1 MKNIIAILLLSVGP
15 AVFSQIGIGTSSPN
29 EILEVKKEAPNT
41 DILKLMDVP
50 HTSGT
55 AVAQFYIDSEGYV
68 YASRGFKTASQ
79 QVSTISWFSN
89 GIDGID
95 YGTSGVQRPAK
106 LLNPPSVSYQ
116 DFPSVS
122 YKENITGTLQ
132 DVTIDNVS
140 KITFTTAIP
149 NKNVPFVYSLSALD
163 IPLGTDPNTNE
174 QERDGRTTVSNFVLV
189 RNFQFVTV
197 EIFLDGVPTGI
208 VVTDKV
214 FKSLDWQSY
223 LSGAV
228 LVPSP
233 GEHSLTLK
241 YKLMDN
247 APRDLNT
254 YSYMGVNTGNHS
266 WTPRLMLMSLSGW
279 AKP

>member
-1 MKNIIAILLLSVGP
+1 MKKNISIVLLSLGS
-15 AVFSQIGIGTSSPN
+15 AAFAQIGIGVTNPQ
-29 EILEVKKEAPNT
+29 EILEVKKNT
-41 DILKLMDVP
+41 PDTNILKLDDVP
-50 HTSGT
+50 RT
-55 AVAQFYIDSEGYV
+55 AGSSVAQLYIDPEGHV
-68 YASRGFKTASQ
+68 YASQGFKTANQ

-89 GIDGID
+89 GINGID

-106 LLNPPSVSYQ
+106 LLSSPTSVYQ

-122 YKENITGTLQ
+122 YKENINGTLQ
-132 DVTIDNVS
+132 DINIDNVS
-140 KITFTTAIP
+140 KIVFTTAIP

-163 IPLGTDPNTNE
+163 IPLGVDPNTNE
-174 QERDGRTTVSNFVLV
+174 QERDGRLTASDFVLI
-189 RNFQFVTV
+189 RNFQFVTAEV
-197 EIFLDGVPTGI
+197 FLDGIATGI

-214 FKSLDWQSY
+214 FKSLDWQTY

-228 LVPSP
+228 MVSAP
-233 GEHSLTLK
+233 GEHVLTLK
-241 YKLMDN
+241 YKLMNN

-254 YSYMGVNTGNHS
+254 YSYSNFNSGNHS